1 MTENKKTINPK
12 ISING
17 IRSVLFECITDLGDI
32 GMKVDAIKY
41 RADEDANHQ
50 PRRKK
55 LELIAKDAEN
65 IEAILNKAYQQMIAL
80 QVSLGFMD
88 KED

>member
-1 MTENKKTINPK
+1 MSKNTINSALK
-12 ISING
+12 ISIDG
-17 IRSVLFECITDLGDI
+17 MKSILSGCITDLGDI
-32 GMKVDAIKY
+32 GMKVDMIKY